1 MRSPWP
7 TYRGGGALLLAVMSC
22 QRSPKRTKYAGAPPS
37 TGTAFLALSL
47 LAVVFAAGPRVA
59 PNLNPPPPA
68 AVAAVIRNEVSALDG
83 LGVSVAVS
91 HGAHLEWASG
101 FGSVDLATKQP
112 ATAGTVFQVGS
123 ITKTFTAALVMQLV
137 QERKLSLDDRISQFV
152 TGLPWGHKVTL
163 AELLDHT
170 SGIVDYVNFLPSMLG
185 PHCPSPSGSVT
196 ECPAL
201 TSGQVVSWLARHK
214 LSFTPGT
221 QFSYSNP
228 NYYLLG
234 LALQRVTGE
243 PYNAYLEQR
252 IIAPLG
258 LSHTGPCPD
267 QMSPPS
273 DAIGYLL
280 GSRPVAVTGS
290 YAFDSEAFAAGE
302 LCSTVGDL
310 VKWAND
316 LAGGRV
322 VSASTYK
329 EMTTPPSLPTALP
342 DSYGFGLGMGVVAD
356 QNFVGHD
363 GGTIGFVSN
372 LYHFAD
378 LDLNV
383 AICTDASPTA
393 LTAELVAGASLSIA
407 GEVVV
412 TAER

>member
-1 MRSPWP
+1 ML
-7 TYRGGGALLLAVMSC
+7 ALTAC
-22 QRSPKRTKYAGAPPS
+22 QRSAKRTKYGCAPWS
-37 TGTAFLALSL
+37 TGNAFLALSL
-47 LAVVFAAGPRVA
+47 LAVAFVAGPRVA
-59 PNLNPPPPA
+59 PNLNTPPPA
-68 AVAAVIRNEVSALDG
+68 GVVAVIRNEVSALDK

-137 QERKLSLDDRISQFV
+137 QDGKLSLDDHIGQFV
-152 TGLPWGHKVTL
+152 PGLPWGQKVTL
-163 AELLDHT
+163 AELLDMT
-170 SGIVDYVNFLPSMLG
+170 SGIVDYLNFLPSMLG
-185 PHCPSPSGSVT
+185 PDCPSPSGSVT
-196 ECPAL
+196 KCPAL
-201 TSGQVVSWLARHK
+201 TSGQVVNWLARYK

-221 QFSYSNP
+221 QSSYSNS

-234 LALQRVTGE
+234 LVLQRVTGE
-243 PYNAYLEQR
+243 PYNAYVEQR

-267 QMSPPS
+267 QMSPPA

-290 YAFDSEAFAAGE
+290 YAFDSETFAAGE

-316 LAGGRV
+316 LADGRV

-329 EMTTPPSLPTALP
+329 EMTTPPSLRGAIP
-342 DSYGFGLGMGVVAD
+342 DSYGFGLAVGVVDD
-356 QNFVGHD
+356 QPYVGHN
-363 GGTIGFVSN
+363 GGTLGFTSN

-383 AICTDASPTA
+383 AICTDAFPTA
-393 LTAELVAGASLSIA
+393 LTVELVAGASLSIA
-407 GEVVV
+407 DEIVAA
-412 TAER
+412 AEK

>member
-1 MRSPWP
+1 VTSNSDKP
-7 TYRGGGALLLAVMSC
+7 T
-22 QRSPKRTKYAGAPPS
+22 
-37 TGTAFLALSL
+37 
-47 LAVVFAAGPRVA
+47 
-59 PNLNPPPPA
+59 PA
-68 AVAAVIRNEVSALDG
+68 TVAAVIRNEVSALDG

-112 ATAGTVFQVGS
+112 ATAGTVFQIGS

-137 QERKLSLDDRISQFV
+137 QERKLRLDDRIGQFV
-152 TGLPWGHKVTL
+152 PWLPWGQRITI
-163 AELLDHT
+163 AELLDMT
-170 SGIVDYVNFLPSMLG
+170 SGIVDYLNFLPSMLG

-201 TSGQVVSWLARHK
+201 TSGQVVSWLARYK

-221 QFSYSNP
+221 QSSYSNS

-234 LALQRVTGE
+234 LVLQRVTGE
-243 PYNAYLEQR
+243 SYNAYLEQR

-258 LSHTGPCPD
+258 LSHTAPCPD

-280 GSRPVAVTGS
+280 GSRPIAVTGS

-310 VKWAND
+310 VKWSND
-316 LAGGRV
+316 LADGRV

-329 EMTTPPSLPTALP
+329 EMTTPPSLPGAVP
-342 DSYGFGLGMGVVAD
+342 DSYGFGLEVDVIDD
-356 QNFVGHD
+356 QPYVGHN
-363 GGTIGFVSN
+363 GGTFGFTSN

-383 AICTDASPTA
+383 AICTDAFPTA
-393 LTAELVAGASLSIA
+393 LTAELVSAASLSIA
-407 GEVVV
+407 NEIVA
-412 TAER
+412 TADR